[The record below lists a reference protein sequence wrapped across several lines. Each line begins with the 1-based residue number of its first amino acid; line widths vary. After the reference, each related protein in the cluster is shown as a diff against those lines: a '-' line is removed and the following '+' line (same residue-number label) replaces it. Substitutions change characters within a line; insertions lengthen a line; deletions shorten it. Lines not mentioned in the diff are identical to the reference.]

1 MIDGTLKI
9 SVKKNRYGINNKEV
23 LMIWEVNT
31 GYLKPLLSEN
41 PEESIEDKRMIN
53 QMEKRIKEERKI
65 MVSKGGVPKGRIIP
79 VYLTDEGDVYP
90 IYLHEMG
97 ELEIIQRLVAGIL
110 DNKIVVDTNTRINSE
125 NDKISIFDLSKK
137 K

>member
-1 MIDGTLKI
+1 
-9 SVKKNRYGINNKEV
+9 
-23 LMIWEVNT
+23 
-31 GYLKPLLSEN
+31 
-41 PEESIEDKRMIN
+41 
-53 QMEKRIKEERKI
+53 

-90 IYLHEMG
+90 IYLHET
-97 ELEIIQRLVAGIL
+97 GIL

>member
-1 MIDGTLKI
+1 
-9 SVKKNRYGINNKEV
+9 
-23 LMIWEVNT
+23 
-31 GYLKPLLSEN
+31 
-41 PEESIEDKRMIN
+41 MIN

-65 MVSKGGVPKGRIIP
+65 TVSKGGVPKGRIIP

>member
-1 MIDGTLKI
+1 
-9 SVKKNRYGINNKEV
+9 
-23 LMIWEVNT
+23 
-31 GYLKPLLSEN
+31 
-41 PEESIEDKRMIN
+41 
-53 QMEKRIKEERKI
+53 

-97 ELEIIQRLVAGIL
+97 EL

>member
-1 MIDGTLKI
+1 
-9 SVKKNRYGINNKEV
+9 
-23 LMIWEVNT
+23 
-31 GYLKPLLSEN
+31 
-41 PEESIEDKRMIN
+41 
-53 QMEKRIKEERKI
+53 
-65 MVSKGGVPKGRIIP
+65 MVSKGGVPKGRIIT

-125 NDKISIFDLSKK
+125 KFLLFFLT
-137 K
+137 

>member
-1 MIDGTLKI
+1 
-9 SVKKNRYGINNKEV
+9 
-23 LMIWEVNT
+23 
-31 GYLKPLLSEN
+31 
-41 PEESIEDKRMIN
+41 
-53 QMEKRIKEERKI
+53 

-97 ELEIIQRLVAGIL
+97 ELELELIQRLVAGIL

>member
-1 MIDGTLKI
+1 MKCYASDYCQKDKSSCSDVCGGY
-9 SVKKNRYGINNKEV
+9 RV
-23 LMIWEVNT
+23 LRA
-31 GYLKPLLSEN
+31 L
-41 PEESIEDKRMIN
+41 
-53 QMEKRIKEERKI
+53 
-65 MVSKGGVPKGRIIP
+65 
-79 VYLTDEGDVYP
+79 YLTDEGDVYP

>member
-1 MIDGTLKI
+1 
-9 SVKKNRYGINNKEV
+9 
-23 LMIWEVNT
+23 
-31 GYLKPLLSEN
+31 
-41 PEESIEDKRMIN
+41 MIN

-97 ELEIIQRLVAGIL
+97 ELEIIQR
-110 DNKIVVDTNTRINSE
+110 
-125 NDKISIFDLSKK
+125 F
-137 K
+137 

>member
-1 MIDGTLKI
+1 
-9 SVKKNRYGINNKEV
+9 
-23 LMIWEVNT
+23 
-31 GYLKPLLSEN
+31 
-41 PEESIEDKRMIN
+41 MIN
-53 QMEKRIKEERKI
+53 QMEKRVKEERKI

-79 VYLTDEGDVYP
+79 VYLTDEGDVYS
-90 IYLHEMG
+90 IYLH
-97 ELEIIQRLVAGIL
+97 EIIQRLVAGIL

>member
-1 MIDGTLKI
+1 
-9 SVKKNRYGINNKEV
+9 
-23 LMIWEVNT
+23 
-31 GYLKPLLSEN
+31 
-41 PEESIEDKRMIN
+41 
-53 QMEKRIKEERKI
+53 MEKRIKEERKI
-65 MVSKGGVPKGRIIP
+65 MGSKETKPVPKGRIVP
-79 VYLTDEGDVYP
+79 MYLTDEGDVYL
-90 IYLHEMG
+90 IYFHEMG

>member
-1 MIDGTLKI
+1 MKCYASDYCQKDKSSCSDVCGGYRVLRALVKI
-9 SVKKNRYGINNKEV
+9 QRRAQRI
-23 LMIWEVNT
+23 
-31 GYLKPLLSEN
+31 
-41 PEESIEDKRMIN
+41 KRIN

-65 MVSKGGVPKGRIIP
+65 MVSKGGVPKGRIIS

-97 ELEIIQRLVAGIL
+97 ELELIQRLVAGIL

>member
-1 MIDGTLKI
+1 
-9 SVKKNRYGINNKEV
+9 
-23 LMIWEVNT
+23 
-31 GYLKPLLSEN
+31 
-41 PEESIEDKRMIN
+41 
-53 QMEKRIKEERKI
+53 

-110 DNKIVVDTNTRINSE
+110 DNKIVEIQIPKITNKMI
-125 NDKISIFDLSKK
+125 KK
-137 K
+137 KILN

>member
-1 MIDGTLKI
+1 
-9 SVKKNRYGINNKEV
+9 
-23 LMIWEVNT
+23 
-31 GYLKPLLSEN
+31 
-41 PEESIEDKRMIN
+41 
-53 QMEKRIKEERKI
+53 

-110 DNKIVVDTNTRINSE
+110 
-125 NDKISIFDLSKK
+125 
-137 K
+137 

>member
-1 MIDGTLKI
+1 
-9 SVKKNRYGINNKEV
+9 
-23 LMIWEVNT
+23 
-31 GYLKPLLSEN
+31 
-41 PEESIEDKRMIN
+41 
-53 QMEKRIKEERKI
+53 MEKRIKEERKI
-65 MVSKGGVPKGRIIP
+65 MVSKGGVPKGQIIP

-125 NDKISIFDLSKK
+125 NDKISIFDLNKK